1 MQYFYKKILDMSFE
15 EALDEVRL
23 VFAESGFWVVSNVDV
38 RSRIKDKIDPDFP
51 EYVIY
56 WVCNPEL
63 GYKYM
68 EVDMDLW
75 VFMPCSVAIYKKD
88 NKVVVSAWLPDVMI
102 SGIVEWEKLDQ
113 LNKDV
118 TKILKDIVDSI

>member
-1 MQYFYKKILDMSFE
+1 MSYFYKKILDMSFE

-38 RSRIKDKIDPDFP
+38 TSKVQEKIDPSFP
-51 EYVIY
+51 KYNIF

-68 EVDMDLW
+68 QEDMDLW
-75 VFMPCSVAIYKKD
+75 VFMPCSVAIYEQD
-88 NKVVVSAWLPDVMI
+88 GRVVVSVWLPDAMI
-102 SGIVEWEKLDQ
+102 SPIVSWEKLSD
-113 LNKDV
+113 LNKQVSD
-118 TKILKDIVDSI
+118 ILKDIVDSI